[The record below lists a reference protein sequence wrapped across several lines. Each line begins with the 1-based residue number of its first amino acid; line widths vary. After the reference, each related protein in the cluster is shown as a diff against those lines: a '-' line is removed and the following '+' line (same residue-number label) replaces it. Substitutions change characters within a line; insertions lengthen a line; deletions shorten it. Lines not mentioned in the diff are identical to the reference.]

1 MAKSKITKRVEAE
14 QRQAV
19 RAYRTNQEQLAKLD
33 AGGFAAKREREK
45 LRNELRLP
53 DIDYDDDIQR
63 QKDKDHM
70 NR

>member
-1 MAKSKITKRVEAE
+1 MAKSKTTKRAEAE
-14 QRQAV
+14 QRQAA
-19 RAYRTNQEQLAKLD
+19 RALRTNQEQLAKLD

-63 QKDKDHM
+63 QKDEDHM
-70 NR
+70 SR